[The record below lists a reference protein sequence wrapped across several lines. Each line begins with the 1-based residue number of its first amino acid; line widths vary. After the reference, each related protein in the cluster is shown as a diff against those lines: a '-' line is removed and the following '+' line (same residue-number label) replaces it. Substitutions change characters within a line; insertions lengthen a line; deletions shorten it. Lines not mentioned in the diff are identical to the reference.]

1 MSKTE
6 SETPFLIG
14 EDFVRR
20 RNVAWRVEIGRTP
33 DNPLLE
39 PEMPWDDGHPFLH
52 GTVLLDPTDGLWK
65 AWGAAG
71 QNDTRY
77 RRQARRLA
85 YLESENGI
93 DWRRPELDLHPF
105 GDYGRTNIVMDL
117 DSGGNAIY
125 ANVFVQPEAPEAQ
138 RYRMFVLRRFGLPAR
153 DLGIQTIRGFTGPDG
168 KESRSVGVYCYNSA
182 DGLHWEPDVGPVLVE
197 SADLLSASA
206 TTDGIFLYPESDGS
220 FSAYHKVVIRGFPG
234 SILPYES
241 GPGATRILVRRT
253 SKDGLHWDAHE
264 PCIQPDWRDPND
276 TEFMEMA
283 VTPVKGGYVGVL
295 TVYRTSN
302 QTLELQFAA
311 SRDGR
316 YWWRPDRRACVE
328 QPPLGDY
335 GGGMMW
341 GSHHMISEG
350 DRWHYYYSGSQGIH
364 GDIFSTEANEIA
376 IEKGVPYRD
385 IRQLNGERLSRT
397 PSEIYQHGALCR
409 ATWQKGRLWALTPA
423 SGGNDEGWAVSSRPM
438 RCGEFLEINAR
449 TYKDGQ
455 IVAELVD
462 KDGQVIEG
470 FGRNECRGF
479 SGNSMCTQLDWQ
491 GGPAGPTDRCFVR
504 LILRRAMLY
513 GMQMPPEPTNV

>member
-6 SETPFLIG
+6 SEIPFLIG

-52 GTVLLDPTDGLWK
+52 GTVLLDPTDGIWK

-71 QNDTRY
+71 QNDTKY

-85 YLESENGI
+85 YLESEDGI
-93 DWRRPELDLHPF
+93 DWRRPELDLYPF
-105 GDYGRTNIVMDL
+105 GDHARTNIVMDL

-138 RYRMFVLRRFGLPAR
+138 RYRMFVLRRFGLPSR
-153 DLGIQTIRGFTGPDG
+153 DLGVKTIRGFTGPDG
-168 KESRSVGVYCYNSA
+168 KESRSVGVYCYNSP

-206 TTDGIFLYPESDGS
+206 TTDGIFIYPEPDGS

-241 GPGATRILVRRT
+241 GPGATRVLVRRT
-253 SKDGLHWDAHE
+253 SEDGIHWGMHE

-283 VTPVKGGYVGVL
+283 VTPVAGGYVGVL
-295 TVYRTSN
+295 TLYRTSN

-341 GSHHMISEG
+341 GSHHMIG
-350 DRWHYYYSGSQGIH
+350 DGDDIHFYYSGLQGIH
-364 GDIFSTEANEIA
+364 GDMLGTQDADQAALE
-376 IEKGVPYRD
+376 GRD
-385 IRQLNGERLSRT
+385 YAGLPPLHGEVYSR
-397 PSEIYQHGALCR
+397 SADILYFHGALCR
-409 ATWQKGRLWALTPA
+409 ATWRRGRLWGLATA
-423 SGGNDEGWAVSSRPM
+423 SGGHMEGTAVTSAEMDKGQS
-438 RCGEFLEINAR
+438 LDINAS
-449 TYKDGQ
+449 TVKDGE
-455 IVAELVD
+455 ILAELL
-462 KDGQVIEG
+462 DGEG
-470 FGRNECRGF
+470 RVAQGFDRDACDPF
-479 SGNSMCTQLDWQ
+479 SGDAPLHRITWK
-491 GGPAGPTDRCFVR
+491 GKAAAPADGLQARF
-504 LILRRAMLY
+504 ILRRAVLY
-513 GMQMPPEPTNV
+513 GFEFSNEK